1 MMKIWNTSREVR
13 EKDLG
18 ENLFLF
24 IFAKELD
31 RNRVLRNGPW
41 NFDKALVLL
50 EEPNGN
56 IAPSRMLLKFA
67 EFWVQI
73 HNVPLLGMTVQTGRQ
88 IGNCMGE
95 CIDVTQGQEGE
106 CMGRFLR
113 VRVKMDITKPLKWG
127 TKISLPS
134 GQQERVDF
142 RYERLPDFCYNC
154 RRMGHIMGACT
165 FVDDVVKSAK
175 DNPYG
180 SFLRVIHDSAKP
192 WSTSPKRPSN

>member
-13 EKDLG
+13 AKDLG

-24 IFAKELD
+24 IFATELD
-31 RNRVLRNGPW
+31 RKRVLRNGPW

-50 EEPNGN
+50 EKPNGN
-56 IAPSRMLLKFA
+56 IVPSSMLLKFA
-67 EFWVQI
+67 KFWVQI
-73 HNVPLLGMTVQTGRQ
+73 HNVPLLGMTVQIGRQ

-95 CIDVTQGQEGE
+95 CIYVTQGQDGE

-134 GQQERVDF
+134 GQ
-142 RYERLPDFCYNC
+142 
-154 RRMGHIMGACT
+154 
-165 FVDDVVKSAK
+165 
-175 DNPYG
+175 
-180 SFLRVIHDSAKP
+180 
-192 WSTSPKRPSN
+192 

>member
-13 EKDLG
+13 AKDLG

-24 IFAKELD
+24 IFATESD
-31 RNRVLRNGPW
+31 RKRVLRNGPW

-50 EEPNGN
+50 EESNGN

-67 EFWVQI
+67 ELWVQI

-88 IGNCMGE
+88 IGYCMGE

-106 CMGRFLR
+106 CIGRFLR
-113 VRVKMDITKPLKWG
+113 VHVKMDITKPLKRG

-134 GQQERVDF
+134 GQQEWVDF
-142 RYERLPDFCYNC
+142 RYEHLPDLCYNYG
-154 RRMGHIMGACT
+154 RMGRIMGDYT
-165 FVDDVVKSAK
+165 FVDEVVKSAK
-175 DNPYG
+175 DKPYG
-180 SFLRVIHDSAKP
+180 SLRVIHDFVKP
-192 WSTSPKRPSN
+192 WSTSPKRAHN